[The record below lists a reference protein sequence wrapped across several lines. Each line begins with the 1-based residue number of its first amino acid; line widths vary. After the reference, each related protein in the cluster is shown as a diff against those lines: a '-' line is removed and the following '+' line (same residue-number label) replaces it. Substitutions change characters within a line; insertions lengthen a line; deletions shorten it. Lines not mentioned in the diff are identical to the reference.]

1 MPDCMSNERKQELC
15 KVLASNLPTL
25 RTKANLSQDE
35 LADRLG
41 FSRQTISAIENEKR
55 DMQWSTFSA
64 IALYFAQDD
73 KIKRLMIAM
82 EIINDDVEKTLNI
95 SKVKEQK

>member
-1 MPDCMSNERKQELC
+1 MPDCMNNEHKQELC

-64 IALYFAQDD
+64 IVLYFAQNDE
-73 KIKRLMIAM
+73 IKRLMVTM
-82 EIINDDVEKTLNI
+82 GIITDGVEKILNI
-95 SKVKEQK
+95 SKTKE